1 MNEETK
7 ETNEA
12 RQDPDAVPLNM
23 VPLDEPA
30 LALLSEI
37 DRDERDAAQQIT
49 GQRVGVIRMVMKQQR
64 LEGVWGLSE
73 DRRSLVKR
81 Q

>member
-1 MNEETK
+1 MERPERNHEEIA
-7 ETNEA
+7 EG
-12 RQDPDAVPLNM
+12 AVPLN
-23 VPLDEPA
+23 VWPLDDLA
-30 LALLSEI
+30 LALLAEI

-49 GQRVGVIRMVMKQQR
+49 GQRIGVIRMIMKQQR

-73 DRRSLVKR
+73 DHRSLVKR